1 MSSNPA
7 IHSPLGAKL
16 RQALTVEVT
25 PILSTGD
32 IRPNIRKI
40 IIQDF
45 SMNKTNNLI
54 QYGLI
59 VFSFI
64 DVEEK
69 YNTNCFNRR
78 L

>member
-1 MSSNPA
+1 
-7 IHSPLGAKL
+7 
-16 RQALTVEVT
+16 
-25 PILSTGD
+25 
-32 IRPNIRKI
+32 
-40 IIQDF
+40 
-45 SMNKTNNLI
+45 MNKTNNLI